1 MIQRIQ
7 SIYLLLASIVSS
19 TLFFFPF
26 ATGTGGSGELF
37 ADGNLDL
44 NDNVALL
51 ILTIMTVVFSLS
63 CIFLFK
69 NRVLQMN
76 VSKLIMLL
84 ILGLAGIASYF
95 LFTSDADYTLHV
107 GLFLPFLVVI
117 LLIMAYRGIKAD
129 ESLVRSSDRI
139 RD

>member
-26 ATGTGGSGELF
+26 ATGSGGSGELF

-44 NDNVALL
+44 NDNIALL
-51 ILTIMTVVFSLS
+51 ILTIATAVLSLG
-63 CIFLFK
+63 CIFLFN

-76 VSKLIMLL
+76 INKLVMML
-84 ILGLAGIASYF
+84 ILGLAGTASFF
-95 LFTSDADYTLHV
+95 LFTSGADFSLHV
-107 GLFLPFLVVI
+107 GLFLPFLVII
-117 LLIMAYRGIKAD
+117 LLVMAQRGIKAD
-129 ESLVRSSDRI
+129 ENLVRSSDRI